1 MLKGLSFWDSDDLT
15 RSLSML
21 KTESFTTFLEKE
33 KELAFEMDLE
43 KVRKKKQSILRD
55 WFRSGILFRNYCF
68 LTRKTLEQKN
78 STF

>member
-1 MLKGLSFWDSDDLT
+1 MT

-43 KVRKKKQSILRD
+43 KVREKNN
-55 WFRSGILFRNYCF
+55 LF
-68 LTRKTLEQKN
+68 
-78 STF
+78 